1 MRTTKEEEGRRKR
14 PAEKEAARHN
24 HEDHMLRDV
33 LIRAAAILMMA
44 GTAVPAAAA
53 NPQRTDHG
61 QVSLQRRVLG
71 EWVTEEGKARV
82 RIELCGDRYCGRIVW
97 LKEPE
102 KNGAPV
108 RDDKN
113 PDHSLREQPVLGLRI
128 ISDFNYDGEGV
139 WSGGTV
145 YDPESGNDYRGK
157 MTLADDRTLELRGYV
172 LIPLFG
178 RSETWTRWEGK

>member
-1 MRTTKEEEGRRKR
+1 
-14 PAEKEAARHN
+14 
-24 HEDHMLRDV
+24 
-33 LIRAAAILMMA
+33 
-44 GTAVPAAAA
+44 
-53 NPQRTDHG
+53 
-61 QVSLQRRVLG
+61 
-71 EWVTEEGKARV
+71 
-82 RIELCGDRYCGRIVW
+82 
-97 LKEPE
+97 
-102 KNGAPV
+102 
-108 RDDKN
+108 
-113 PDHSLREQPVLGLRI
+113 LREQPVLGLRI